1 MKQYKEL
8 LQEIID
14 KGIVKNDRTGVGTKS
29 IFGYQMRFNLAD
41 GFPLVTTKKM
51 ATKAI
56 ISELLWFIKGS
67 TDERRL
73 VEILHG
79 KDRSELI
86 GKKTIWTA
94 NADAQGKELG
104 YVNTDTVKELG
115 PVYGKQWR
123 SWYAGTK
130 EIPQCGESGLY
141 YKTEDIIVDQLAN
154 VIDQIKNTPD
164 SRRIILSAWNAG
176 DIPKMALPPCHL
188 LMQFY
193 VANGKLSCQLYQ
205 RSADTFLG
213 VPFNIASYA
222 LLTMM
227 IAQVC
232 DLGLGDFV
240 HTIGDAH
247 IYTNHTEQ
255 VKTQLSRECL
265 TLPIMKINPDIKDI
279 NDFKMEDFELIDYVH
294 HDPIKAEMAV

>member
-1 MKQYKEL
+1 VKQYKEL

-56 ISELLWFIKGS
+56 ISELLWFIEGS

-73 VEILHG
+73 AEILYG
-79 KDRSELI
+79 KDRSELV

-94 NADAQGKELG
+94 NADAQGKDLG
-104 YVNTDTVKELG
+104 YENDDLVKELG

-123 SWYAGTK
+123 NISSF
-130 EIPQCGESGLY
+130 IPLVLIDV
-141 YKTEDIIVDQLAN
+141 EDTYISSSNYIDQLSD
-154 VIDQIKNTPD
+154 VINQIKTNPD
-164 SRRIILSAWNAG
+164 SRRIILSAWNVSE
-176 DIPKMALPPCHL
+176 ISKMALPPCHL

-232 DLGLGDFV
+232 NLDVGDFV

-247 IYTNHTEQ
+247 IYTNHIDQ
-255 VKTQLSRECL
+255 VNEQLSRECL